1 MFPRSNLYSKLKFV
15 VIVLLIIFLIDYFGI
30 LTHMFELD
38 YYRLFNYPLEGDIL
52 QYSHR
57 IKFHQ
62 EVEVKPINFYN
73 FTFLEKCTHKCVED
87 GGSPITPKVMFIVK
101 SGMPNFE
108 RRMAIRQSWGYE
120 QRFTDVIIRTVFML
134 GVSNNQE
141 LQKHIK
147 TESMQYRD
155 IVQSNFEDTYFNNT
169 IKTMMGFR
177 WAVEFCPTSKFYFF
191 VDDDYYVSPKNV
203 LRFIENPQNYPK
215 NLDEADETLRKLS
228 GRFQNRLFFN
238 KFPEALAK
246 HDFSDRRILSH
257 GHNIFYEESEG
268 PAPNSVNVNNE
279 AKEYKKESEL
289 LSDTYDD
296 KLFAGFVFH
305 SSPHRHKSSK
315 WYVTLAEYPFH
326 MWPPYVT
333 AGAFILSREALFE
346 MYFASMY
353 VRHFRFD
360 DIYLGLVALKAKIKL
375 HHCEEFYFH
384 RPTYSGPYSYRYVV
398 ATHGFEDSKELI
410 QTWNECRS
418 AGHA

>member
-1 MFPRSNLYSKLKFV
+1 MFPRSNLYSKLKCV
-15 VIVLLIIFLIDYFGI
+15 VIVLLFIFLIDYFGI

-38 YYRLFNYPLEGDIL
+38 YYRLFNYPLDGDIL

-57 IKFHQ
+57 VRFHQ

-73 FTFLEKCTHKCVED
+73 YTFLEKCHQKCVED
-87 GGSPITPKVMFIVK
+87 GGSPISPKITFIVK
-101 SGMPNFE
+101 SAMPNFE
-108 RRMAIRQSWGYE
+108 RRQAIRQTWGYE
-120 QRFTDVIIRTVFML
+120 TRFSDVIIRTVFML

-147 TESMQYRD
+147 TESLQYND

-177 WAVEFCPTSKFYFF
+177 WAVEVCPTSKFYLF
-191 VDDDYYVSPKNV
+191 VDDDYYVSPKNA
-203 LRFIENPQNYPK
+203 LRFVENPESYPR
-215 NLDEADETLRKLS
+215 NIDEADETLRKL
-228 GRFQNRLFFN
+228 GNRFKNRLYFN
-238 KFPEALAK
+238 KFPEAMAQQGLT
-246 HDFSDRRILSH
+246 DRRILAHLHS
-257 GHNIFYEESEG
+257 NFYEDSES
-268 PAPNSVNVNNE
+268 PAVNANPE
-279 AKEYKKESEL
+279 EEYKKQSAL
-289 LSDTYDD
+289 LSDGHND
-296 KLFAGFVFH
+296 KLFAGFVFK

-315 WYVTLAEYPFH
+315 WYVSLAEYPFH

-353 VRHFRFD
+353 VQHFRFD
-360 DIYLGLVALKAKIKL
+360 DVYLGLVALKAKIEL

-410 QTWNECRS
+410 KTWTECRS

>member
-1 MFPRSNLYSKLKFV
+1 
-15 VIVLLIIFLIDYFGI
+15 
-30 LTHMFELD
+30 MFELD

-57 IKFHQ
+57 IRFHQ
-62 EVEVKPINFYN
+62 EVEVKPINLYN
-73 FTFLEKCTHKCVED
+73 FTFIEKCPHKCIED
-87 GGSPITPKVMFIVK
+87 GGSPIMPKITFIVK
-101 SGMPNFE
+101 SAMPNFE
-108 RRMAIRQSWGYE
+108 HRLAIRQTWGYE
-120 QRFTDVIIRTVFML
+120 QRFSDIIIRTVFMV

-147 TESMQYRD
+147 IESKQYHD

-169 IKTMMGFR
+169 IKTMMGFK
-177 WAVEFCPTSKFYFF
+177 WAVEVCPTSKFYFF
-191 VDDDYYVSPKNV
+191 VDDDYYVSPKNI
-203 LRFIENPQNYPK
+203 LRFIENPENYPR

-228 GRFQNRLFFN
+228 GRFQNRLLFN
-238 KFPEALAK
+238 KLQYQDRQILA
-246 HDFSDRRILSH
+246 HFHS
-257 GHNIFYEESEG
+257 NFYEDSEG
-268 PAPNSVNVNNE
+268 PALNSVNINNE
-279 AKEYKKESEL
+279 KKEYNKKENQL
-289 LSDTYDD
+289 DSDNSND

-315 WYVTLAEYPFH
+315 WYVSLAEYPFH

-360 DIYLGLVALKAKIKL
+360 DVYLGLVALKAKIKL
-375 HHCEEFYFH
+375 HHSEEFYFH

-398 ATHGFEDSKELI
+398 ATHGFDDSKELI
-410 QTWNECRS
+410 RTWNECKI